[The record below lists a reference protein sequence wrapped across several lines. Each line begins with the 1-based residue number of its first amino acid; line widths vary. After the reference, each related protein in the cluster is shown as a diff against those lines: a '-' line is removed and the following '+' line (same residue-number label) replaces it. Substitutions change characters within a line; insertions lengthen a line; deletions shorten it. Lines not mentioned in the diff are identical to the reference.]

1 MSRTTTAPV
10 TEPTTEPSSPTVA
23 APSPTMD
30 YLRKLGIDTTKL
42 AEPPKIDQLEPERG
56 RTHRFVGDVDER
68 QFQYMRATAQNAQE
82 LKGLIE
88 RDGYVP
94 APGVELEGVRGPE
107 DVILRRRRDTAAQ
120 LEQRRKTER
129 DSLRQRQ
136 QRRSTPL
143 GAVDVPMDYS
153 TQNRGTV
160 SRAPQDF

>member
-10 TEPTTEPSSPTVA
+10 TEPTTEPT
-23 APSPTMD
+23 APAPAVLSPTMD
-30 YLRKLGIDTTKL
+30 YLRKLGIDTAAL
-42 AEPPKIDQLEPERG
+42 AEPPKIDQLQPERG
-56 RTHRFVGDVDER
+56 RTHRFIGDVDET

-94 APGVELEGVRGPE
+94 APGVELDGVRGPE

-120 LEQRRKTER
+120 LEQRRKAER

-136 QRRSTPL
+136 QRRSIPL
-143 GAVDVPMDYS
+143 GTVDAPMDFY